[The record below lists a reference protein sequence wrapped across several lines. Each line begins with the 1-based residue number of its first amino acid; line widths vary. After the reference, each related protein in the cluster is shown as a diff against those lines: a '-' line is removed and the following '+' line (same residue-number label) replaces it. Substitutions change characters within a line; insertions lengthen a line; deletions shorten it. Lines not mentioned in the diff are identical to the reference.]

1 MILFFYFS
9 VGSELRW
16 GKGIVFTELLK
27 HYQGNI
33 YLFHTIKQGY
43 DTFISM
49 HKPSKINI
57 CKTKLYYQS
66 FYKKVISSIYKIKE
80 KRKKGRREGKMEEIS
95 KNEK

>member
-66 FYKKVISSIYKIKE
+66 FYKKSYKQYLQN
-80 KRKKGRREGKMEEIS
+80 KRKKEEGQKGRKDGRNFK
-95 KNEK
+95 K